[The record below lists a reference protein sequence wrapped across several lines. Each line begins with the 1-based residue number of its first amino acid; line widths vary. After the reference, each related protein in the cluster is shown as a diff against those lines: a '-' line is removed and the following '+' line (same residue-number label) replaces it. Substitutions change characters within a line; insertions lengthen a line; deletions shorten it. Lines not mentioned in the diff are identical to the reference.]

1 MTKYGLLQI
10 VGLLCI
16 ALTIA
21 GCSKDIS
28 PSFSDDGDM
37 KAGDPVM
44 FTTHM
49 SGKATSRG
57 AYDGWGSAEGY
68 TFTYFMYK
76 SGVEAPILS
85 DSTVYWPDINT
96 NAYGFKAMTGTL
108 KEGVTD
114 GAFAELAANQ
124 STEASLINEDQL
136 LGFGAASN
144 DIITALNYRT
154 GTAWKSA
161 NDYDGITGEN
171 QKKIRLYMQHQ
182 RAKITIILKAG
193 VGVLRS
199 DLTYPASGVSV
210 KIYSYKGATPTTTEI
225 TPYASSANIDYTASD
240 YGGAAASVATTKYQ
254 AIVDPYDYR
263 TGEGKNIA
271 QITVGGRTFTYKPSN
286 DTSGTGDYDL
296 TAGKH
301 LTITI
306 TLSPGAAMSASVT
319 NWTES
324 STDATLEPDSNQR
337 GHLVKVI
344 WSFSISGTRSFA
356 HYI

>member
-1 MTKYGLLQI
+1 M
-10 VGLLCI
+10 
-16 ALTIA
+16 A
-21 GCSKDIS
+21 GCSKDIA
-28 PSFSDDGDM
+28 PSFSDNGDM

-49 SGKATSRG
+49 SGKATTR
-57 AYDGWGSAEGY
+57 AYEDWVAATGY
-68 TFTYFMYK
+68 TFTYFMYQ
-76 SGVEAPILS
+76 SGIEAPIS
-85 DSTVYWPDINT
+85 SGSTVYWPDIST
-96 NAYGFKAMTGTL
+96 NAYGFKAMTGT
-108 KEGVTD
+108 VTD

-144 DIITALNYRT
+144 DIITELNYRT

-161 NDYDGITGEN
+161 NYNDGITGEN

-319 NWTES
+319 DWTES
-324 STDATLEPDSNQR
+324 STNVTLGPD
-337 GHLVKVI
+337 
-344 WSFSISGTRSFA
+344 
-356 HYI
+356 

>member
-1 MTKYGLLQI
+1 MTKYRLTRI

-16 ALTIA
+16 ALTIV
-21 GCSKDIS
+21 GCSKDIA
-28 PSFSDDGDM
+28 PSFSDNGDM

-49 SGKATSRG
+49 SGKATTRG

-76 SGVEAPILS
+76 KVENVSTFVAKG
-85 DSTVYWPDINT
+85 STVYWPDINT

-144 DIITALNYRT
+144 DIITELNYRT

-161 NDYDGITGEN
+161 NYNDGITGEN

-199 DLTYPASGVSV
+199 TLENASNINMT
-210 KIYSYKGATPTTTEI
+210 IYSYKGATPTITEI
-225 TPYASSANIDYTASD
+225 SPYASTTTVNYDAAD
-240 YGGAAASVATTKYQ
+240 YGGAADNVLTTKYQ

-286 DTSGTGDYDL
+286 DPSEDKSAYNL
-296 TAGKH
+296 AAGKH

-319 NWTES
+319 DWTVS
-324 STDATLEPDSNQR
+324 YTDATLGPDSN
-337 GHLVKVI
+337 
-344 WSFSISGTRSFA
+344 
-356 HYI
+356 

>member
-1 MTKYGLLQI
+1 
-10 VGLLCI
+10 
-16 ALTIA
+16 
-21 GCSKDIS
+21 
-28 PSFSDDGDM
+28 M

-44 FTTHM
+44 FTTNI
-49 SGKATSRG
+49 SGKVGTRAVTYESVG
-57 AYDGWGSAEGY
+57 AGY

-76 SGVEAPILS
+76 EVGSVSTFVAKG
-85 DSTVYWPDINT
+85 STVYWPDINST
-96 NAYGFKAMTGTL
+96 AYGFIAKTGTL
-108 KEGVTD
+108 EENGDFAALATD
-114 GAFAELAANQ
+114 QSSEEL
-124 STEASLINEDQL
+124 LINEDQL
-136 LGFGAASN
+136 LGYGAVDA
-144 DIITALNYRT
+144 DVDKGIIHYRT
-154 GTAWKSA
+154 AANWK
-161 NDYDGITGEN
+161 NDNTDLDEAD
-171 QKKIRLYMQHQ
+171 KKNIRLYMQHR

-199 DLTYPASGVSV
+199 TLENASNINMT
-210 KIYSYKGATPTTTEI
+210 IYSYKGATPTITEI
-225 TPYASSANIDYTASD
+225 SPYASTTTVNYDASD

-319 NWTES
+319 DWTEY
-324 STDATLEPDSNQR
+324 STDATLGPD
-337 GHLVKVI
+337 
-344 WSFSISGTRSFA
+344 
-356 HYI
+356 

>member
-1 MTKYGLLQI
+1 MAT
-10 VGLLCI
+10 
-16 ALTIA
+16 A

-49 SGKATSRG
+49 SGKATTRTYEDWV
-57 AYDGWGSAEGY
+57 AAAGY

-76 SGVEAPILS
+76 SGIEAPIS
-85 DSTVYWPDINT
+85 SGSTVYWPDIST

-136 LGFGAASN
+136 LGFGAVYEDNNIVS
-144 DIITALNYRT
+144 LNYHK
-154 GTAWKSA
+154 GAEWKSKNA
-161 NDYDGITGEN
+161 DDGVAAAN
-171 QKKIRLYMQHQ
+171 QKKIRLYMQHR

-210 KIYSYKGATPTTTEI
+210 KIYSYKGETPTRTDI
-225 TPYASSANIDYTASD
+225 TPYASSEDVDYLTSD
-240 YGGAAASVATTKYQ
+240 YGGAAAGVLTTKYQ

-286 DTSGTGDYDL
+286 DTSGTGAYNL
-296 TAGKH
+296 AAGQH

-319 NWTES
+319 DWTES
-324 STDATLEPDSNQR
+324 STDATLGPD
-337 GHLVKVI
+337 
-344 WSFSISGTRSFA
+344 
-356 HYI
+356 

>member
-1 MTKYGLLQI
+1 MTKYRLSRI

-16 ALTIA
+16 SLAIA
-21 GCSKDIS
+21 GCSKDIA

-49 SGKATSRG
+49 SGKATTR
-57 AYDGWGSAEGY
+57 AYEGDWVSATGY

-76 SGVEAPILS
+76 KVESVSTFVAKG
-85 DSTVYWPDINT
+85 STVYWPDINT

-124 STEASLINEDQL
+124 SIEASLINEDQL
-136 LGFGAASN
+136 LGFGAVYEDNNIVS
-144 DIITALNYRT
+144 LNYHK
-154 GTAWKSA
+154 GAEWKSKNA
-161 NDYDGITGEN
+161 DDGVAVDD

-199 DLTYPASGVSV
+199 TLENASNINMT
-210 KIYSYKGATPTTTEI
+210 IYSYKGATPTITEI
-225 TPYASSANIDYTASD
+225 SPYASTTTVNYDAAD
-240 YGGAAASVATTKYQ
+240 YGGAADNVLTTKYQ

-286 DTSGTGDYDL
+286 DPSEDKSAYNL
-296 TAGKH
+296 AAGKH

-319 NWTES
+319 DWTVS
-324 STDATLEPDSNQR
+324 YTDATLGPDSN
-337 GHLVKVI
+337 
-344 WSFSISGTRSFA
+344 
-356 HYI
+356 